1 MAVTKLIVPS
11 PLPIGPRDFSVV
23 DADEIID
30 FPVAVL

>member
-11 PLPIGPRDFSVV
+11 PLSIGPCDFSVA

-30 FPVAVL
+30 LPVAVL